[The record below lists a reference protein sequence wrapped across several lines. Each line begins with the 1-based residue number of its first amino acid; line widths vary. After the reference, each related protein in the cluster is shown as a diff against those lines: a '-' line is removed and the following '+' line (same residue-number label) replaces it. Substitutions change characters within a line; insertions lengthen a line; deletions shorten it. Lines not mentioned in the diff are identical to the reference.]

1 MLSKFKVWRCTYSH
15 EYMSKYENTLN
26 DLNNHIKVNKI
37 YEDLKQFKTFTQ
49 VQVIKFHPHK
59 EQTLRENDRNV

>member
-1 MLSKFKVWRCTYSH
+1 
-15 EYMSKYENTLN
+15 MSKYENTIN